1 MSEKVIETFPASI
14 SKETVSVNVT
24 GETTDQIQKVVITNT
39 ETGEVV
45 SNQTIRNTF
54 PTEDAWAIIQEASG
68 R

>member
-14 SKETVSVNVT
+14 SKETISVNVT

-45 SNQTIRNTF
+45 SNQTIRSTF

>member
-1 MSEKVIETFPASI
+1 MSEKVIETFPASM

>member
-54 PTEDAWAIIQEASG
+54 KTEDAWSIIQEASG

>member
-1 MSEKVIETFPASI
+1 MSEKVIKTFPASM
-14 SKETVSVNVT
+14 STETVSVNVT

-45 SNQTIRNTF
+45 SNQTIRSTF
-54 PTEDAWAIIQEASG
+54 KTEDAWSIIQEASG

>member
-1 MSEKVIETFPASI
+1 MSEKVIETFPASM

-45 SNQTIRNTF
+45 SNQTIRNSF

>member
-1 MSEKVIETFPASI
+1 MSEKVIKTFPASM
-14 SKETVSVNVT
+14 STETVSVNVT